1 MDKTIKEIIENATFV
16 FISTESS
23 REDLLEIIE
32 SQLGWW
38 KELKDYIKDK
48 KIVSHTKANQNN

>member
-38 KELKDYIKDK
+38 KELEDYIKDK
-48 KIVSHTKANQNN
+48 KIVSQSKA